1 MQTNT
6 TRADLVNLIEQRKKE
21 IAKAGPLHKR
31 DLTKNLHRLERQLKE
46 YDRNRKEAGFNE

>member
-1 MQTNT
+1 MQTDT

-21 IAKAGPLHKR
+21 IAKAGPIHKR

>member
-1 MQTNT
+1 MLTNY
-6 TRADLVNLIEQRKKE
+6 TRTQLVDLIAQRKNE

>member
-1 MQTNT
+1 MPNNY
-6 TRADLVNLIEQRKKE
+6 TRTQLVDLIAQRKNE

-46 YDRNRKEAGFNE
+46 YDRNRKEAGFYE